1 MIIKI
6 KNWKKAILN
15 KEKTIKHAIKCLND
29 SAFQI
34 ILVEYKKKFFGT
46 ITDGDIRRGLVSGC
60 KLSDKIE
67 KIVNRNSVIAEDS
80 MTLISVENLMEI
92 NLINSLPI
100 VDNKKKIC
108 GLYLSNFKEMSVEK
122 PVVIFMAGGRGTRL
136 MPLTKKTP
144 KGMIKINGIPMME
157 IILKKFI
164 NEGFSNFIFS
174 VNYLSKKIINYFKDG
189 SKWGVKIKYFE
200 EKNYLGTIGSVYY
213 LKKFIKDNFILI
225 NCDVITKVQFLDMYK
240 YHLKNES
247 IGTIGTRVVETKSQF
262 GHLKTNGFEIL
273 EILEKPVE
281 KKFINAGIYIFNRE
295 VLKLLKKNK
304 KTDIPDLLTK
314 LLNEK
319 KRLIIF
325 PIYEKWDD
333 LGRHKD
339 LKKYKR

>member
-29 SAFQI
+29 TAFQI

-122 PVVIFMAGGRGTRL
+122 PVVIFMAGGRGIRL

-200 EKNYLGTIGSVYY
+200 EKNYL
-213 LKKFIKDNFILI
+213 
-225 NCDVITKVQFLDMYK
+225 
-240 YHLKNES
+240 
-247 IGTIGTRVVETKSQF
+247 GTIGTRVVETKSQF